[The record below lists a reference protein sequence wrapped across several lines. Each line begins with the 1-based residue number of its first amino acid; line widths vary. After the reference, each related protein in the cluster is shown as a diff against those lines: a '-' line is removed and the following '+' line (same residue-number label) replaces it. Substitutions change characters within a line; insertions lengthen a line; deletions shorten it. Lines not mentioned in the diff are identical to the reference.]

1 MAYTIN
7 SEKGYNLAQ
16 ESKKNPGQKYTASD
30 GSQWWTDPG
39 TGKLMVDHQGST
51 GEANLAYGK
60 GTGSSSGSYSGGS
73 GSSGAKKDLIYW
85 VGTDAGRKVLENL
98 YSGANKEYT
107 ASDGSRWYLGS
118 DGNAYADHYGN
129 QLQIQLRN
137 QQTGGFGGGG
147 GGGSGSGSTGQEQT
161 TTPQGWSTPGGS
173 GSSSMVDSATSRR
186 DAYDQQIQDYIN
198 QLQQMQ
204 GQKTPTAADQSD
216 YIRQMYEQQLAANK
230 AQLESDYDQNVSN
243 LAGEESKVGSNY
255 YEQRRQTQA
264 NTDRA
269 QANYNEVANA
279 SGLNTGTR
287 GQARLAR
294 SNQLQSDL
302 TTLNNAEAQNR
313 AEIERQRTL
322 LGQQYQNAIQK
333 AQAENNMELAQRL
346 YQEAVRVD
354 ESVIDASK
362 NNSSRALEILNMML
376 GQISSDRNLASEE
389 ARQAAEIA
397 AAGGKYGL
405 YGKLYGLSDD
415 VVKRLEE
422 IYNKEL
428 ADKELEREL
437 DIASKANA
445 ARAKINRQY
454 EYIKK

>member
-60 GTGSSSGSYSGGS
+60 GTGSSSGGS

-85 VGTDAGRKVLENL
+85 VGTDDGRKVLENL
-98 YSGANKEYT
+98 YSGASKEYT

-137 QQTGGFGGGG
+137 QQTGGSGGGG
-147 GGGSGSGSTGQEQT
+147 GSSGSGSTGGDQT
-161 TTPQGWSTPGGS
+161 TTPQDWSTPGGS
-173 GSSSMVDSATSRR
+173 GSSSTVDSAASRR
-186 DAYDQQIQDYIN
+186 ETYDQQIQDYIK
-198 QLQQMQ
+198 QLQEMQ

-230 AQLESDYDQNVSN
+230 AQLESDYNQNVSN
-243 LAGEESKVGSNY
+243 LAGEESKIGSNY

-264 NTDRA
+264 NADRA

-279 SGLNTGTR
+279 SGLNSGTR
-287 GQARLAR
+287 GQAQLAR

-362 NNSSRALEILNMML
+362 NDSSRALEILNMML

-415 VVKRLEE
+415 VIKRLEE

-454 EYIKK
+454 EYISQ